1 MSYRRRLS
9 PYERL
14 WIAAQTSCGFTMVE
28 GQGKLSA
35 QKLRAAVD
43 IATAA
48 NPGSRLTLKGI
59 GPWSYWEESAVPP
72 SIEEVDGS
80 DWDGWSMDGAPFS
93 DQAHMDPK
101 ASPST
106 SYVLIHG
113 PTTRLVQRT
122 HHATMDG
129 LGALTYLQDVFRALR
144 GEAVIGASGTE
155 TDLDLARRLGGRK
168 HQIDF
173 NCLKPFASAS
183 TGISGSTWDRVRVN
197 GKMKPQPL
205 ATLIHIISKI
215 ARDSGEGQVLI
226 DLPVNMRAQFP
237 EIRNTGNLTG
247 SLRLTVDATDS
258 IDAIA
263 KGIEQNVSAGR
274 HADALISAIPFL
286 YMPIWLMRSV
296 ARSKARQAVLKDQFA
311 PTAVVSNLGRIDT
324 AALSSAEFQAESAI
338 IIPPAY
344 DGVPLFLVI
353 SGHARGFDVSAR
365 APVALASEGRLR
377 VLLQQIA
384 EQLAAA

>member
-1 MSYRRRLS
+1 MPYRRKLS

-28 GQGKLSA
+28 GQGDISA
-35 QKLRAAVD
+35 EKLRAAVD
-43 IATAA
+43 TATAA

-59 GPWSYWEESAVPP
+59 GPWCTWEESKVTP

-80 DWDGWSMDGAPFS
+80 RWDGLGMAGAPFS
-93 DQAHMDPK
+93 DQAHMDPTS
-101 ASPST
+101 SPSA

-129 LGALTYLQDVFRALR
+129 LGALQYLQDVFRALR
-144 GEAVIGASGTE
+144 GEPVAGASGSE
-155 TDLDLARRLGGRK
+155 TDIELARRLGARK
-168 HQIDF
+168 HKIDAS
-173 NCLKPFASAS
+173 CLKPFASAS
-183 TGISGSTWDRVRVN
+183 TGISGSTWARVRVK
-197 GKMKPQPL
+197 GKMKSQPL
-205 ATLIHIISKI
+205 ASLIQIIGNI
-215 ARDSGEGQVLI
+215 ARETGEGQVLI
-226 DLPVNMRAQFP
+226 DLPVNMRNQFP

-247 SLRLTVDATDS
+247 SLRLTISASDT

-263 KGIEQNVSAGR
+263 ARVEKNVRENR
-274 HADALISAIPFL
+274 HADALISAVPFL
-286 YMPIWLMRSV
+286 YMPIWLLRSV
-296 ARSKARQAVLKDQFA
+296 AHSKARQAVVKDQFA
-311 PTAVVSNLGRIDT
+311 PTAVVSNLGRVDT

-353 SGHARGFDVSAR
+353 SGHAGGFDVSAR
-365 APVALASEGRLR
+365 APVALASEGRLQD
-377 VLLQQIA
+377 LLQKIA
-384 EQLAAA
+384 GQLAA

>member
-1 MSYRRRLS
+1 MTYRRKLS

-28 GQGKLSA
+28 GQGELSA
-35 QKLRAAVD
+35 SELRAAVD

-48 NPGSRLTLKGI
+48 NPGSRLTLKGV
-59 GPWSYWEESAVPP
+59 GPWCYWEESEVPP

-80 DWDGWSMDGAPFS
+80 RWDGLGMNSAPFS

-144 GEAVIGASGTE
+144 GEPVIGASGTE

-173 NCLKPFASAS
+173 TCLKPFASAS
-183 TGISGSTWDRVRVN
+183 TGISGSTWERVRVF
-197 GKMKPQPL
+197 GKMQSRPL
-205 ATLIHIISKI
+205 GRLIHGIAAI
-215 ARDSGEGQVLI
+215 AREHGQGQVLI
-226 DLPVNMRAQFP
+226 DLPVNMRRQFP
-237 EIRNTGNLTG
+237 EVRNTGNLTG
-247 SLRLTVDATDS
+247 SLRLS
-258 IDAIA
+258 IDPQAGVDDIEA
-263 KGIEQNVSAGR
+263 LVEQNVAANR
-274 HADALISAIPFL
+274 QADALISAIPFL
-286 YMPIWLMRSV
+286 YLPIWLLRSI
-296 ARSKARQAVLKDQFA
+296 ARSKARQAVVKDQFA
-311 PTAVVSNLGRIDT
+311 PTAVVSNIGRVDT
-324 AALSSAEFQAESAI
+324 AALSSATFSADSAI

-353 SGHARGFDVSAR
+353 SGHAQGFDVSAR
-365 APVALASEGRLR
+365 APVALASDGRLQA
-377 VLLQQIA
+377 LLQRIA
-384 EQLAAA
+384 GVLAA